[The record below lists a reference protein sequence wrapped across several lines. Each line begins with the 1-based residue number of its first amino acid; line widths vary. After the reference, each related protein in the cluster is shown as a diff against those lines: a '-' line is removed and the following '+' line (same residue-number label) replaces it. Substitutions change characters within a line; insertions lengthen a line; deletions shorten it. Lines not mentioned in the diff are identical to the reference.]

1 MNQNLMHKT
10 DDACVQSEGAVLI
23 AAVLVARL
31 IQVHVYHVQVP
42 YFSLELP
49 VILISVLL
57 FYFNLLLI
65 TADYI
70 LFCSTLIYS
79 TPHRH

>member
-10 DDACVQSEGAVLI
+10 DDACVHSEGAVLI

-31 IQVHVYHVQVP
+31 IQAHAYHVQVP

-49 VILISVLL
+49 VI
-57 FYFNLLLI
+57 
-65 TADYI
+65 
-70 LFCSTLIYS
+70 
-79 TPHRH
+79 